1 MSQMVTRK
9 SGEEK
14 EKEKGTESPVK
25 DMKKKMA
32 ANAEK
37 EKQAAE
43 KSIEKPAEKIE
54 KQKSTEKPNDKQKPA
69 EKPNEKQK
77 PTEKRVEK
85 QTDKQTEKDKKADK
99 TDKVEKNG
107 VEKKPEQKDSKEKEQ
122 EKKDDKGEKSG
133 KLQDKKSV
141 EKPKQNGSK
150 VHNGVSDVM
159 LTSNGSEELLNGATV
174 SEEEDQD
181 LIDDGL
187 HDELFPELA
196 YDDSD
201 PEFDPATPDG
211 PSRSLTRR
219 SQAKATR
226 TPETP
231 RPASDKQTDAK
242 DDESKVLKLAETP
255 ASTDRKLRSADSP
268 RPESKKEKETK
279 KQEKEKD
286 DKDKQENGERDIEII
301 DLDQD
306 EEPRKTDTNFSKSRV
321 KVSPYRRSLRHAAA
335 DHTQTSLLANYTG
348 NNTTMEMDI
357 TESSSFMSEE
367 PSMNDSSYLSGLRNI
382 RGRRSYKPLKEMTIK
397 KVDRSL
403 RSTTT
408 TTITADS
415 GSRPTAPVVGR
426 KRKPLD
432 GAPADADA
440 DADGAAAALLS
451 KRMRLLERIAQPFR
465 RSLAAAEI
473 VGINSDLPLTAPVSS
488 PAAFDPESLKTPA
501 PLAPPGPQPEPEAGK
516 RCVLM

>member
-159 LTSNGSEELLNGATV
+159 LTSNGSEELLNGAT
-174 SEEEDQD
+174 
-181 LIDDGL
+181 
-187 HDELFPELA
+187 
-196 YDDSD
+196 
-201 PEFDPATPDG
+201 
-211 PSRSLTRR
+211 
-219 SQAKATR
+219 AKATR